1 MLASPADIDDDL
13 WAEACRREDVL
24 RELIARF
31 PEGVPRS
38 AAVDA
43 CTSLSVSRATL
54 FRLLQR
60 FKSQETVSSLLPQKK
75 GRGIGSKN
83 HDPARDLL
91 IRRTIE
97 KLYLTPERA
106 SLARL
111 VEEVR
116 LLCVQEGLAPPSW
129 RTVKARLAEFD
140 LRTQALAR
148 HDKRMIAATK
158 AVPGEYHASRPLEI
172 VQIDHTRVDVI
183 VVDEETRKPIG
194 RPWITLAMDIFTRA
208 VTGFYLTM
216 DSPSRLSIS
225 LCLLH
230 AVYDKTAWLADRSID
245 AKWPLS
251 GLPET
256 IHVDN
261 GSDFRSRT
269 FERACRNEGID
280 LIWRE
285 PGEPRYGGHIERLIG
300 TQMGAVHLL
309 PGTTFSSIAERGDYD
324 SKHAATLTLRELE
337 RYIGLEIAGRY
348 HQSIHAS
355 LRRPPIAVWNQHE
368 GETPLHMPKDRLQ
381 FWVSFLPDEERK
393 LRPDGIHLFGLRYW
407 SSALTADIGR
417 VEEKLLVKYD
427 PRDLSRVF
435 VRRPTG
441 NFVEARYADLT
452 LPAITLSEAR
462 AAHRALNAKGR
473 REVDMRAI
481 VRTAISQR
489 TLVADAR
496 KKTREARNCGALTMK
511 SLSDDTSGY
520 GALKGVDSRIPVP
533 FVEDTE

>member
-1 MLASPADIDDDL
+1 MCPPDRISDDAWD
-13 WAEACRREDVL
+13 EACQREDVL
-24 RELIARF
+24 RRFVERF
-31 PEGVPRS
+31 PDRS
-38 AAVDA
+38 PLSAVDEA
-43 CTSLSVSRATL
+43 CDSLGVSRAT
-54 FRLLQR
+54 FYRLIER
-60 FKSQETVSSLLPQKK
+60 FKAQKTVSSLMPRKP
-75 GRGIGSKN
+75 GRATGSKN
-83 HDPARDLL
+83 HDPARDQL

-97 KLYLTPERA
+97 QLYLTPERA
-106 SLARL
+106 SFARVVNEIRLNCIKDGL
-111 VEEVR
+111 V
-116 LLCVQEGLAPPSW
+116 PPSW
-129 RTVKARLAEFD
+129 RTIKARLGEFD
-140 LRTQALAR
+140 LRTQALRR
-148 HDKRMIAATK
+148 HDKRIVAATK

-172 VQIDHTRVDVI
+172 VQIDHTRVDVV
-183 VVDEETRKPIG
+183 VVDEETREPIG
-194 RPWITLAMDIFTRA
+194 RPWITLAMDIFTRMVA
-208 VTGFYLTM
+208 GFYLTM

-230 AVYDKTAWLADRSID
+230 AVYDKTAWLAERAID
-245 AKWPLS
+245 ARWPIS
-251 GLPET
+251 GLPYI

-269 FERACRNEGID
+269 FERACRNEGIR

-324 SKHAATLTLRELE
+324 SKQAATLTLRELE

-348 HQSIHAS
+348 HQSIHAR
-355 LRRPPIAVWNQHE
+355 LRRPPIAMWNEQE
-368 GETPLHMPKDRLQ
+368 GETPLRMPQDRMQ
-381 FWVSFLPDEERK
+381 FWISFLPDEERK

-407 SSALTADIGR
+407 SSALTADVGR
-417 VEEKLLVKYD
+417 VDEKLLVKYD
-427 PRDLSRVF
+427 PRDLARVF

-452 LPAITLSEAR
+452 LPSITLSEAR

-489 TLVADAR
+489 TLVADAK
-496 KKTREARNCGALTMK
+496 KKTREALHGGNTATK
-511 SLSDDTSGY
+511 SVPDEISAY
-520 GALKGVDSRIPVP
+520 GTLRGVDSRIPVP